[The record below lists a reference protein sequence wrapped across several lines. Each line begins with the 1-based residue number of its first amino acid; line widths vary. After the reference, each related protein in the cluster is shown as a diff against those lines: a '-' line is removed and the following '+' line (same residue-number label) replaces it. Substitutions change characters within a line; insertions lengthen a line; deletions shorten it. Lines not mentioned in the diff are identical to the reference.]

1 MTSRRLPVLVL
12 QSLTGWALVGI
23 YLFPIYWMLIS
34 GFKTQSEIF
43 ANPPTFWPKDFSF
56 DAYDFV
62 FRREDVLRYV
72 RNSVYIAGPVT
83 VIAITLAA
91 IGSYAL
97 CRLKSRAVDACIVVI
112 LLLQVFPEVLLAT
125 PLFIMFKSLDLLNSH
140 WAVILAT
147 SARAVAF
154 GLLVLRPMF
163 RQVPIELEEAAR
175 IDGCTDFQ
183 IFYKIVI
190 PLMRVPLIV
199 MAMLIFAQAYGQFV
213 FPLTLLS
220 DQNMQPGTVGIFGFI
235 GAEAADWHRV
245 MAFSTLFVLPILILF
260 ISLQSKIVS
269 GLTAGALK

>member
-1 MTSRRLPVLVL
+1 MTSRRVPFLA
-12 QSLTGWALVGI
+12 QSLVGWALIGI

-43 ANPPTFWPKDFSF
+43 ANPPTFWPRDFSF
-56 DAYDFV
+56 DAYNFV
-62 FRREDVLRYV
+62 FRQENVLRYV
-72 RNSVYIAGPVT
+72 RNSVYIAAPVT
-83 VIAITLAA
+83 VIAIALAS

-97 CRLKSRAVDACIVVI
+97 CRLRSRLVDVCIVVI

-125 PLFIMFKSLDLLNSH
+125 PLFIIFKSLDLLNSY

-163 RQVPIELEEAAR
+163 RQVPLELEEAAR
-175 IDGCTDFQ
+175 IDGCTNFQ
-183 IFYKIVI
+183 IFCKIVV

-220 DQNMQPGTVGIFGFI
+220 DQNLQPGTVGIFGFI
-235 GAEAADWHRV
+235 GAETADWHRV

-260 ISLQSKIVS
+260 VSLQSKIVS